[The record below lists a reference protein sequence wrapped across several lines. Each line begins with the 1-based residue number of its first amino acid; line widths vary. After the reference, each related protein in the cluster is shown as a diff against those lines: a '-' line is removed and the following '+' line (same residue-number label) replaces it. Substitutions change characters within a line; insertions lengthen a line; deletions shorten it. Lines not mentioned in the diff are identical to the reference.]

1 MKPSRKSSGQTRP
14 QVALLVETSLGSG
27 RDILRGLARGVREF
41 GPWALYHEP
50 RSLEESVPHWLR
62 LWKGDGIIARIQNE
76 AIAEAVRATGLPT
89 VDVLGVV
96 AGTGFPLVHV
106 DDEAIAR
113 AASEHL
119 LERGFRNFAYFG
131 IGGENWSERR
141 RDALAATLRA
151 SDLSLEVY
159 ELPRHALAEAS
170 WESVEND
177 LAEWIRRLPKPAGVM
192 VCSDQRGPQFLEA
205 CRRAGVSVP
214 DEVAVIGV
222 DDDEPLCEVC
232 NPPLSSV
239 NPAHHRVG
247 YEAARLLACLMAGKA
262 APREPVFTQ
271 PAGVTTRLSTE
282 VLAIEDRPLAAA
294 LRLIREH
301 CCDGLDVATIA
312 RHTGLS
318 RSVLQRRF
326 RATLKRSVHQE
337 ILQAR
342 LKRAMDLL
350 AASNLPLADVAERTG
365 FKHQEYLGA
374 VFKARTGQTPAEY
387 RKERRG

>member
-1 MKPSRKSSGQTRP
+1 MKRPPPDSRRSRP
-14 QVALLVETSLGSG
+14 HVALLVETSLGSG

-50 RSLEESVPHWLR
+50 RSLEELVPHWLR
-62 LWKGDGIIARIQNE
+62 DWDGDGIIARIQNE
-76 AIAEAVRATGLPT
+76 AIAQAVRANRLPT

-96 AGTGFPLVHV
+96 ADAGFPLVHV
-106 DDEAIAR
+106 DDAAIAR
-113 AASEHL
+113 AAAEHL
-119 LERGFRNFAYFG
+119 LERGFRHFGYFG

-141 RDALAATLRA
+141 RDEFNVTVKAADGSLA
-151 SDLSLEVY
+151 VY
-159 ELPRHALAEAS
+159 EMPRHALAETS

-177 LAEWIRRLPKPAGVM
+177 LAAWVARLPKPAGVM
-192 VCSDQRGPQFLEA
+192 VCSDQRGAQFLEA
-205 CRRAGVSVP
+205 CRRADVSVP

-232 NPPLSSV
+232 NPPLTSV

-247 YEAARLLACLMAGKA
+247 YEAARLLARLMAGKA

-282 VLAIEDRPLAAA
+282 VLAIEDRALSAA

-301 CCDGLDVATIA
+301 CCDGIDVAAIA

-318 RSVLQRRF
+318 RSVLQRKF

-350 AASNLPLADVAERTG
+350 AASDLPLADVAERTG

-387 RKERRG
+387 RRQRRG